1 MSLLRLAAANLFRNP
16 LRSALTALGAAV
28 AVVAFLLLRTVIWAW
43 NVAADEAV
51 PDRVVTRHKVTFI
64 MPLPARYVEDVRATE
79 GVRAATWANWWGGR
93 EPNHENEFFA
103 TLAVDADS
111 FQSVYDEIVIDP
123 AALQAWKDDRQGAIV
138 GDVLAAKFGWEV
150 GETVKLDSTI
160 FPGDYEFHIRG
171 LYETK
176 RKTFDRSTFLFH
188 WEYFNETVPP
198 DGKEHVG
205 WIVSRTDGGAT
216 EVAQRI
222 DRKFDERDVQTASAD
237 EGTFN
242 RSFLAGFSAV
252 IFAIQVVSFVILGI
266 MMMILG
272 NTIAM
277 GVRER
282 TSEYGVLRAIGFLPR
297 HLVILVLGEAATLGL
312 LGGLLGL
319 LLGYPV
325 VELGIGRFMEEN
337 MGGMFPYFRISL
349 GNALLAFALS
359 MGGAAVAAAIPAVQA
374 SRLKVVDALRRV
386 A

>member
-1 MSLLRLAAANLFRNP
+1 MSLIRLAAANLFRNP

-28 AVVAFLLLRTVIWAW
+28 AIVAFLLLRTVLWAW

-64 MPLPARYVEDVRATE
+64 MPLPGRYVDDVRATE
-79 GVRAATWANWWGGR
+79 GVRAATAASWWGGR

-103 TLAVDADS
+103 TLAVDADT
-111 FQSVYDEIVIDP
+111 FLSVYDEIVIDP
-123 AALQAWKDDRQGAIV
+123 VALEAWKQDRQGAIV
-138 GDVLAAKFGWEV
+138 GDVLAAKFGWEI

-160 FPGDYEFHIRG
+160 FPGDYAFRVSG

-188 WEYFNETVPP
+188 WDYFNETVPEE
-198 DGKEHVG
+198 GRENVG
-205 WIVSRTDGGAT
+205 WIVSRTDGGANA
-216 EVAQRI
+216 VAQRI
-222 DRKFDERDVQTASAD
+222 DAKFDERDIQTTSVD

-252 IFAIQVVSFVILGI
+252 MFAIQVVSFVILGI

-297 HLVILVLGEAATLGL
+297 HLAILVLGEAVTLGL

-319 LLGYPV
+319 LIGYPV

-337 MGGMFPYFRISL
+337 MGGMFPYFRISA

-359 MGGAAVAAAIPAVQA
+359 MGGAAAAAALPAFQA